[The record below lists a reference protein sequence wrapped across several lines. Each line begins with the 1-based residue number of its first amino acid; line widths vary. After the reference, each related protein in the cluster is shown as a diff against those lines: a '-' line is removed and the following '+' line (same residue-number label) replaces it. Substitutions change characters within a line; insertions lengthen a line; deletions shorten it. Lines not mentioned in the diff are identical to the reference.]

1 MFPIL
6 VDLGPLTVHTYGLF
20 IALAFLAGMAWASH
34 EARQRGASVAM
45 VQDIV
50 FWSILAAIIGSR
62 MLYVMINPGYFLR
75 HPLDIFMFWKGG
87 LVFLGGALLV
97 ALVIWFYLR
106 SKRQPIMFWA
116 DLLVPA
122 LPLGQAIGRLG
133 CFAAGCCYGKECD
146 LPWAVTFTNAG
157 SLAPKNMSLHPT
169 QLYHSLGDL
178 TTFLILLFAKP
189 FIKRPGQVL
198 GLYLLVF
205 PVFRIAVE
213 FFRADFRGVM
223 GPFSTTQ
230 VIAAALMPI
239 GLWLTFFRK
248 PQGA

>member
-1 MFPIL
+1 MFPTL

-20 IALAFLAGMAWASH
+20 IALAFLAGMVWASH

-62 MLYVMINPGYFLR
+62 LLFVLINPGYFLR
-75 HPLDIFMFWKGG
+75 HPLDILMFWKGG

-97 ALVIWFYLR
+97 ALVIWIYLR
-106 SKRQPIMFWA
+106 AKRQPILFWA

-133 CFAAGCCYGKECD
+133 CFAAGCCYGKECV
-146 LPWAVTFTNAG
+146 LPWAVTFNTAG
-157 SLAPKNMSLHPT
+157 SLAPQNVSLHPT

-178 TTFLILLFAKP
+178 TTFLVLLLAKP
-189 FIKRPGQVL
+189 YIKRPGQVL

-213 FFRADFRGVM
+213 FFRADFRGAM

-230 VIAAALMPI
+230 VIAAALMPV
-239 GLWLTFFRK
+239 GLWLTFLRK